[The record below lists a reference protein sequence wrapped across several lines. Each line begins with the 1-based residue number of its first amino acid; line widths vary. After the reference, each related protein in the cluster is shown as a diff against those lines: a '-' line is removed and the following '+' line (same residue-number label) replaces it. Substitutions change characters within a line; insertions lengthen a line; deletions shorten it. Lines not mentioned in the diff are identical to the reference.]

1 MGDRILQRLAAPGG
15 ATLADHR
22 PSIEPRMSLPASI
35 DLHVRSYGR
44 VRESDRHAFA
54 QIVLPLDGAV
64 SLEIEGRERMLDPLQ
79 AAFVAPGAWHSQ
91 AADGLNRSFIVD
103 VAPAAIDPAVGARL
117 HERRFAPLG
126 PEARKLVEFMRL
138 LADRGAATPPLV
150 AGWAPLL
157 LDTLV
162 LDAPRPRSRLDAL
175 LARVEADPGAPWTA
189 ESMARCAGLSPS
201 RLHALFR
208 EEVGATPRDWLLQL
222 RLARVCAW
230 LGAGDLPIAELALRA
245 GFSDQSALTRAMR
258 RSLGTTPAEF
268 RRRRR
273 AQ

>member
-1 MGDRILQRLAAPGG
+1 ML
-15 ATLADHR
+15 
-22 PSIEPRMSLPASI
+22 PSSSV

-64 SLEIEGRERMLDPLQ
+64 ALEIEGREKTLDPLQ

-91 AADGLNRSFIVD
+91 CADGANRSFIVD
-103 VAPAAIDPAVGARL
+103 VGAAVLDPVVGARL
-117 HERRFAPLG
+117 HERRFAALG

-138 LADRGAATPPLV
+138 LSERGAVAPGLV

-162 LDAPRPRSRLDAL
+162 LGAARPRSRLDAL
-175 LARVEADPGAPWTA
+175 LARVEADPGASWTA
-189 ESMARCAGLSPS
+189 ETMARCAGLSPS

-208 EEVGATPRDWLLQL
+208 EERDTTPREWLLQL
-222 RLARVCAW
+222 RLARACDA
-230 LGAGDLPIAELALRA
+230 LAGGSLPIAELALRA

-258 RSLGTTPAEF
+258 RSLGTTPAAF
-268 RRRRR
+268 RRRHRSI
-273 AQ
+273 

>member
-1 MGDRILQRLAAPGG
+1 
-15 ATLADHR
+15 
-22 PSIEPRMSLPASI
+22 MSLPVPI

-44 VRESDRHAFA
+44 VRESDRHAYA
-54 QIVLPLDGAV
+54 QLVLPLDGAV
-64 SLEIEGRERMLDPLQ
+64 ALEIEGRERMLDPLQ
-79 AAFVAPGAWHSQ
+79 AAFIAPGATHSQ
-91 AADGLNRSFIVD
+91 YAEGLNRSFIVD
-103 VAPAAIDPAVGARL
+103 VAPATLDPVVGDRL
-117 HERRFAPLG
+117 HERRFAPVG

-138 LADRGAATPPLV
+138 LVERGAATPALV

-157 LDTLV
+157 LDTLA
-162 LDAPRPRSRLDAL
+162 LDAARPLSRLDAL

-208 EEVGATPRDWLLQL
+208 EEHDTTPRAWLLQL

-230 LGAGDLPIAELALRA
+230 LGAAELPIAELALRA

-273 AQ
+273 T